1 MGEAL
6 AVVGLVAAI
15 IQFIDF
21 GTKVV
26 QRLEEFNS
34 KAKEIP
40 GIFRDICI
48 QLPLLI
54 KDLKQTKED
63 IEAGHHD
70 QETQK
75 SVLALIEGCQSY
87 IQVGIIIRAISYLHT
102 KGIH

>member
-6 AVVGLVAAI
+6 AIVGLVAAI

-26 QRLEEFNS
+26 QRLEEFYS

-40 GIFRDICI
+40 GVFRDICI

-54 KDLKQTKED
+54 KDLKQTKEH
-63 IEAGHHD
+63 IEAGNHD

-75 SVLALIEGCQSY
+75 SVLALMVSGPY
-87 IQVGIIIRAISYLHT
+87 TGRYNKT
-102 KGIH
+102 TD